1 MEKAPK
7 WLQWVGR
14 ALVSALVKI
23 AHKDG
28 DGKVHPSEVLHLVM
42 ELLEPHMERHP
53 DVDYP

>member
-7 WLQWVGR
+7 WLKWVGR

-23 AHKDG
+23 ADKDG
-28 DGKVHPSEVLHLVM
+28 DGKVHPSEVLQLVM

-53 DVDYP
+53 NVDYP